1 MKNKIKRVCALLL
14 AIMMLMTTL
23 SANVFAGTIF
33 TGTKEDTIYLSW
45 QYYEYDKTNKSY
57 TAVSAL
63 EEGKTYAARLMF
75 HNNPADE
82 EQTIVGASLHT
93 EYDVEV
99 VNIPDAGEAT
109 KRSVFCKLAAS
120 FTPNNDGN
128 GLLIATYATADGF
141 WDDGDIVT
149 DGYFF
154 EARFTAKKAATSE
167 ELKTLFKVSNESRMF
182 DVNKRSFTIVE
193 CPAFVARVKDGAADF
208 FPTTTA
214 AKIAENLVGEY
225 IDENGNATAV
235 SGITV
240 TLPATGLVEGKNVVT
255 ASYNGY
261 TCDVTI
267 TVKPDTMTGISITHE
282 PNMSYNSGDKLNLTG
297 LVVSAQYAS
306 GNTVELGSGVYA
318 TDPAK
323 NTELTVAE
331 HNGKRITVTVGSFT
345 AETTGV
351 LTVSPANISG
361 ASIEDVGPFEYT
373 GEQIKPEP
381 AVSLNGKELV
391 KDTDYTLSYDNNTNV
406 TTEAKVI
413 VTAAGTEYT
422 GSAEKTFEITKA
434 TGKLTLKVNN
444 EENAVTI
451 TYGDSITFT
460 DGNGIAIGGGNPS
473 DVVIYYKTTDESTG
487 TVYDSTST
495 QLNVGAYTFWAV
507 RSADDNHEA
516 ATSNEVVVTIVPRTV
531 TNPALTIEGFAKG
544 SRKSDLTFTNVTANL
559 ETPTGYNCYE
569 GTEATGNP
577 DNAGNFKV
585 GTTYSIAITLHPA
598 ANYAFDELDPGYL
611 TVTINGEEQK
621 AKIEKGPEF
630 NGVSEY
636 QAVVTATTA
645 DKDEPTLDLK
655 DLNATYG
662 DKLLNLKLDSCSA
675 SFNGQPVEGT
685 FAWADEY
692 NAETPVGDAGEQT
705 FNVVFTPAQQ
715 EVYATVTGT
724 VKVNVAKKQITFT
737 KSDYEWKSINDDPYT
752 LDDYKAM
759 CFQYDKNEHGIEPT
773 CTNNDI
779 SDLVEFEV
787 SSNNKSTN
795 VIAATVTAK
804 VLLKDE
810 YAKNYKFDKDNTN
823 IQSATLKV
831 LPIVVEGTGEYTHSV
846 EVCYTTSS
854 VDIPLSEFG
863 LPENV
868 LTDTNNKYWM
878 RNKAVVVDEG
888 NVLPFTPTAFD
899 DTKLTLTLNL
909 KSSLTKADANKTA
922 SVTLGLKVNNYETT
936 NPGVEEIAGGEDKL
950 FILKLTVKIIEK
962 EDAGLEVFGI
972 PKTMVY
978 GDTVRAGSPDGYYY
992 TVEKEGKNATFSA
1005 MISDT
1010 AVVAFDNDEGLAAK
1024 GVGTATIT
1032 CTYESDTTFATKT
1045 FTINVTP
1052 KGLTA
1057 NVSHAPITY
1066 GDLAPTEGYTVTFNG
1081 LLTGD
1086 VLADTDYTV
1095 GTAYKQGDPVGKYA
1109 FTCVL
1114 NSETVKN
1121 YKLDTV
1127 NGELVVNKKELTDGD
1142 VTVTVLGE
1150 TPVYDGSEK
1159 KPSVEVKYGE
1169 TTLAAAD
1176 YTVSYSN
1183 NVNAGV
1189 NTASV
1194 TVTSND
1200 NSSYKFTAT
1209 KNFTI
1214 AQAPISGAMIAN
1226 IPSVTYDTKAHTP
1239 EVTVTFNGSKL
1250 TDADYTVSYSEDCI
1264 NAGTVTVTVTGKG
1277 NFTGTASKD
1286 FAIAQAYLSVENQTV
1301 THFRTET
1308 DAKSFAV
1315 PADMFLADEKET
1327 GFTITVTDYAGDE
1340 IFTTA
1345 PAVDGTNVNYQLN
1358 GTVGTAFVE
1367 VKVKPDSSNYANA
1380 SFTLTFVVN
1389 DKENVSGS
1397 ISFPDGSTVY
1407 TGTGIKYENATIS
1420 GYSGTL
1426 RYGYTPNASTGASL
1440 DASGLPLTVGT
1451 YTVAV
1456 TFNSDASFGYKT
1468 ATFTIT
1474 KATPTG
1480 TPGYTKL
1487 ETSGKTLADAKLTVG
1502 TIRPAG
1508 TIAWD
1513 LPLTTVLEDGK
1524 AYAWTF
1530 TPNDTHNYTIL
1541 TGTLVPYV
1549 DDGMDYIPGVIGGN
1563 TGSFNFHD
1571 VSRLDYFYDAVKW
1584 AAENG
1589 IASGT
1594 GRYTFSPNAVCTRA
1608 QTVTFLWRAAG
1619 SPLPRYRVCPFTDVQ
1634 PSDYYYNAVLWAVEQ
1649 GITTGLNAT
1658 TFGPD
1663 VTVTR
1668 GQVATFLYRAASAAK
1683 PNTFNP
1689 FTDVKTTAYNY
1700 DAILWAYDN
1709 RITTGTSDTTFSPD
1723 AYCTRAQIVTFL
1735 YRYYQGR

>member
-1 MKNKIKRVCALLL
+1 MKRIISLILTVALILSIAILPAAANDKPDVELDVVSFTDDGNTFKEVAPGKESYSKGDKIAVRIRFVNDGTERYLSNYDFFVSYDATALKPYTFTSGRKTIGPAVSPDASAMVESKQTEIGKVLIKGINFNVTIPANETATL
-14 AIMMLMTTL
+14 AWIMFTVENETGAEEVETAAYDVSLYGEDNEIGFYIEDVDFAPIEGIAYNGKKTQVSVNGVAPTIGKVTIAPNATTGYASGEEFTL
-23 SANVFAGTIF
+23 SAESGSGKDITSFVSFKIQKEGTDYPANAGLTIDGAKLKVESTGVLANAGTYTVVAVPNGSDCTGSESAEF
-33 TGTKEDTIYLSW
+33 TITQKTITAPTVTIVGFGKGVAVGDVKYSANDLNAVPLW
-45 QYYEYDKTNKSY
+45 YEGEGDPSTL
-57 TAVSAL
+57 TAVSAAD
-63 EEGKTYAARLMF
+63 KFKADTTYTLVLTLT
-75 HNNPADE
+75 PA
-82 EQTIVGASLHT
+82 
-93 EYDVEV
+93 
-99 VNIPDAGEAT
+99 
-109 KRSVFCKLAAS
+109 
-120 FTPNNDGN
+120 NDN
-128 GLLIATYATADGF
+128 YVLD
-141 WDDGDIVT
+141 
-149 DGYFF
+149 
-154 EARFTAKKAATSE
+154 S
-167 ELKTLFKVSNESRMF
+167 
-182 DVNKRSFTIVE
+182 
-193 CPAFVARVKDGAADF
+193 
-208 FPTTTA
+208 
-214 AKIAENLVGEY
+214 
-225 IDENGNATAV
+225 
-235 SGITV
+235 
-240 TLPATGLVEGKNVVT
+240 
-255 ASYNGY
+255 
-261 TCDVTI
+261 
-267 TVKPDTMTGISITHE
+267 DT
-282 PNMSYNSGDKLNLTG
+282 
-297 LVVSAQYAS
+297 
-306 GNTVELGSGVYA
+306 
-318 TDPAK
+318 
-323 NTELTVAE
+323 
-331 HNGKRITVTVGSFT
+331 TVTVKNF
-345 AETTGV
+345 
-351 LTVSPANISG
+351 
-361 ASIEDVGPFEYT
+361 
-373 GEQIKPEP
+373 GEE
-381 AVSLNGKELV
+381 
-391 KDTDYTLSYDNNTNV
+391 
-406 TTEAKVI
+406 
-413 VTAAGTEYT
+413 
-422 GSAEKTFEITKA
+422 
-434 TGKLTLKVNN
+434 
-444 EENAVTI
+444 
-451 TYGDSITFT
+451 
-460 DGNGIAIGGGNPS
+460 
-473 DVVIYYKTTDESTG
+473 
-487 TVYDSTST
+487 
-495 QLNVGAYTFWAV
+495 
-507 RSADDNHEA
+507 
-516 ATSNEVVVTIVPRTV
+516 RTV
-531 TNPALTIEGFAKG
+531 ALNSGVAVIAAK
-544 SRKSDLTFTNVTANL
+544 
-559 ETPTGYNCYE
+559 
-569 GTEATGNP
+569 
-577 DNAGNFKV
+577 
-585 GTTYSIAITLHPA
+585 
-598 ANYAFDELDPGYL
+598 
-611 TVTINGEEQK
+611 
-621 AKIEKGPEF
+621 
-630 NGVSEY
+630 
-636 QAVVTATTA
+636 TA

-655 DLNATYG
+655 DLSATYG

-863 LPENV
+863 LPDEV
-868 LTDTNNKYWM
+868 LNDTNNKYWM
-878 RNKAVVVDEG
+878 RTDAVVAGDVDVISG
-888 NVLPFTPTAFD
+888 TPTSFD
-899 DTKLTLTLNL
+899 EANRTLTLNL
-909 KSSLTKADANKTA
+909 KSSLTKDDAGKTA
-922 SVTLGLKVNNYETT
+922 SVTLGLKVNNYETI

-992 TVEKEGKNATFSA
+992 TVKKEGKNATFSA
-1005 MISDT
+1005 RISDT

-1057 NVSHAPITY
+1057 NVSHDPITY
-1066 GDLAPTEGYTVTFNG
+1066 GDPAPTEGYTVTFNG

-1150 TPVYDGSEK
+1150 TLVYDGSEK
-1159 KPSVEVKYGE
+1159 KPAVEVKYGE

-1239 EVTVTFNGSKL
+1239 EVTVMFNGSKL

-1277 NFTGTASKD
+1277 NFTGTASKT
-1286 FAIAQAYLSVENQTV
+1286 FTINKAGLTLNPCTISELC
-1301 THFRTET
+1301 TET
-1308 DAKSFAV
+1308 DLKTRTLPSDF
-1315 PADMFLADEKET
+1315 FLAGETET
-1327 GFTITVTDYAGDE
+1327 GFSIKLTAVEGGDD
-1340 IFTTA
+1340 IFAVA
-1345 PAVDGTNVNYQLN
+1345 PAVVEGENKITFRLKNEVGAATFTVTVTPVSGNYN
-1358 GTVGTAFVE
+1358 GG
-1367 VKVKPDSSNYANA
+1367 SYA
-1380 SFTLTFVVN
+1380 LTISTH
-1389 DKENVSGS
+1389 DRTDVSGS
-1397 ISFPDGSTVY
+1397 ISFPDGSAVY

-1689 FTDVKTTAYNY
+1689 FADVKTTAYNY
-1700 DAILWAYDN
+1700 NAILWAYDN

>member
-1 MKNKIKRVCALLL
+1 
-14 AIMMLMTTL
+14 MMLMTTL

-655 DLNATYG
+655 DLSATYG

-804 VLLKDE
+804 VLLKDK

-831 LPIVVEGTGEYTHSV
+831 LPIVVEGTGEYAHSV

-854 VDIPLSEFG
+854 VDIPLSAFG
-863 LPENV
+863 LPDEV
-868 LTDTNNKYWM
+868 LNDTNNKYWM
-878 RNKAVVVDEG
+878 RTDAVVAGDVDVISG
-888 NVLPFTPTAFD
+888 TPTSFVEA
-899 DTKLTLTLNL
+899 TRTLTLNL
-909 KSSLTKADANKTA
+909 ASLTKDDAGKTA

-936 NPGVEEIAGGEDKL
+936 NTGVEEIAGGEEKL

-992 TVEKEGKNATFSA
+992 TVKKEGKNATFSA

-1010 AVVAFDNDEGLAAK
+1010 AVVAFDDDEGLAAK

-1057 NVSHAPITY
+1057 NVSHDPIIY
-1066 GDLAPTEGYTVTFNG
+1066 GDAAPTTGYSVEFEGLVNNDEIAEDAYTV
-1081 LLTGD
+1081 
-1086 VLADTDYTV
+1086 DTEYTKGCKV
-1095 GTAYKQGDPVGKYA
+1095 DNYK

-1114 NSETVKN
+1114 DTDKIKN
-1121 YKLDTV
+1121 YTIGNV
-1127 NGELVVNKKELTDGD
+1127 TGELVVNPK
-1142 VTVTVLGE
+1142 
-1150 TPVYDGSEK
+1150 SIAA
-1159 KPSVEVKYGE
+1159 PSVTINDPTDKTYTGSPCVQGVSVKDSE
-1169 TTLAAAD
+1169 AKL
-1176 YTVSYSN
+1176 TVDDI
-1183 NVNAGV
+1183 
-1189 NTASV
+1189 SV
-1194 TVTSND
+1194 TYENNINVG
-1200 NSSYKFTAT
+1200 TAT
-1209 KNFTI
+1209 IIYTGKNNYTGEIRKNFKITEASI
-1214 AQAPISGAMIAN
+1214 TDDMIAN
-1226 IPSVTYDTKAHTP
+1226 IPSVTYNTKPHTP
-1239 EVTVTFNGSKL
+1239 EVTVTFEGSPLEAGK
-1250 TDADYTVSYSEDCI
+1250 DYDVAYTNNIY
-1264 NAGTVTVTVTGKG
+1264 AGTATVTVTGKG
-1277 NFTGTASKD
+1277 NFTGTASKN

-1308 DAKSFAV
+1308 DAKSYAV

-1327 GFTITVTDYAGDE
+1327 GFTITVTDYDGDE

-1345 PAVDGTNVNYQLN
+1345 PAVNGTNVNYQLN

-1397 ISFPDGSTVY
+1397 ISFPDGSAVY

-1420 GYSGTL
+1420 GHSGTL

-1487 ETSGKTLADAKLTVG
+1487 ESSGKTLADAKLTVG

-1683 PNTFNP
+1683 PSTFNP

-1700 DAILWAYDN
+1700 NAILWAYDN

>member
-1 MKNKIKRVCALLL
+1 
-14 AIMMLMTTL
+14 MMLMTTL

-82 EQTIVGASLHT
+82 EHTIVGASLHT

-655 DLNATYG
+655 DLSATYG

-804 VLLKDE
+804 VLLKDK

-831 LPIVVEGTGEYTHSV
+831 LPIVVEGTGEYAHSV

-854 VDIPLSEFG
+854 VDIPLSAFG
-863 LPENV
+863 LPDEV
-868 LTDTNNKYWM
+868 LNDTNNKYWM
-878 RNKAVVVDEG
+878 RTDAVVAGDVDVISG
-888 NVLPFTPTAFD
+888 TPTSFVEA
-899 DTKLTLTLNL
+899 TRTLTLNL
-909 KSSLTKADANKTA
+909 ASLTKDDAGKTA

-936 NPGVEEIAGGEDKL
+936 NTGVEEIAGGEEKL

-992 TVEKEGKNATFSA
+992 TVKKEGKNATFSA

-1010 AVVAFDNDEGLAAK
+1010 AVVAFDDDEGLAAK

-1057 NVSHAPITY
+1057 NVSHDPIIY
-1066 GDLAPTEGYTVTFNG
+1066 GDAAPTTGYSVEFEGLVNNDEIAEDAYTV
-1081 LLTGD
+1081 
-1086 VLADTDYTV
+1086 DTEYTKGCKV
-1095 GTAYKQGDPVGKYA
+1095 DNYK

-1114 NSETVKN
+1114 DTDKIKN
-1121 YKLDTV
+1121 YTIGNV
-1127 NGELVVNKKELTDGD
+1127 TGELVVNPK
-1142 VTVTVLGE
+1142 
-1150 TPVYDGSEK
+1150 SIAA
-1159 KPSVEVKYGE
+1159 PSVTINDPTDKTYTGSPCVQGVSVKDSE
-1169 TTLAAAD
+1169 AKL
-1176 YTVSYSN
+1176 TVDDI
-1183 NVNAGV
+1183 
-1189 NTASV
+1189 SV
-1194 TVTSND
+1194 TYENNINVG
-1200 NSSYKFTAT
+1200 TAT
-1209 KNFTI
+1209 IIYTGKNNYTGEIRKNFKITEASI
-1214 AQAPISGAMIAN
+1214 TDDMIAN
-1226 IPSVTYDTKAHTP
+1226 IPSVTYNTKPHTP
-1239 EVTVTFNGSKL
+1239 EVTVTFEGSPLEAGK
-1250 TDADYTVSYSEDCI
+1250 DYDVAYTNNIY
-1264 NAGTVTVTVTGKG
+1264 AGTATVTVTGKG
-1277 NFTGTASKD
+1277 NFTGTASKN

-1308 DAKSFAV
+1308 DAKSYAV

-1327 GFTITVTDYAGDE
+1327 GFTITVTDYDGDE

-1345 PAVDGTNVNYQLN
+1345 PAVNGTNVNYQLN
-1358 GTVGTAFVE
+1358 GTAGTAFVE

-1397 ISFPDGSTVY
+1397 ISFPDGSAVY

-1530 TPNDTHNYTIL
+1530 TPADTHNYTIL

-1619 SPLPRYRVCPFTDVQ
+1619 SPLPRYRVCPFTDVK

-1683 PNTFNP
+1683 PSTFNP

>member
-1 MKNKIKRVCALLL
+1 MKRNIALLL
-14 AIMMLMTTL
+14 IAALLASFLVLPVSAAEIPEIKL
-23 SANVFAGTIF
+23 SVVPFTEDAENGTIIE
-33 TGTKEDTIYLSW
+33 GTAKET
-45 QYYEYDKTNKSY
+45 YEAGD
-57 TAVSAL
+57 AVAC
-63 EEGKTYAARLMF
+63 K
-75 HNNPADE
+75 
-82 EQTIVGASLHT
+82 
-93 EYDVEV
+93 VEFV
-99 VNIPDAGEAT
+99 
-109 KRSVFCKLAAS
+109 
-120 FTPNNDGN
+120 NNDVVRWLN
-128 GLLIATYATADGF
+128 TFAIELMYDNTKLSLYSF
-141 WDDGDIVT
+141 PSDD
-149 DGYFF
+149 
-154 EARFTAKKAATSE
+154 E
-167 ELKTLFKVSNESRMF
+167 
-182 DVNKRSFTIVE
+182 
-193 CPAFVARVKDGAADF
+193 
-208 FPTTTA
+208 
-214 AKIAENLVGEY
+214 
-225 IDENGNATAV
+225 
-235 SGITV
+235 
-240 TLPATGLVEGKNVVT
+240 
-255 ASYNGY
+255 
-261 TCDVTI
+261 
-267 TVKPDTMTGISITHE
+267 
-282 PNMSYNSGDKLNLTG
+282 
-297 LVVSAQYAS
+297 
-306 GNTVELGSGVYA
+306 
-318 TDPAK
+318 
-323 NTELTVAE
+323 
-331 HNGKRITVTVGSFT
+331 
-345 AETTGV
+345 
-351 LTVSPANISG
+351 
-361 ASIEDVGPFEYT
+361 EDVGPLVNELGGLSTPAAKPDEGHYPFAIALTPGQRVAANATKTVAYILFKIS
-373 GEQIKPEP
+373 GEAESGNLTFTVDKDSNRNQICG
-381 AVSLNGKELV
+381 SLNKGGEAENFTEIDFSDIAVEAPVIGVAPTIDSV
-391 KDTDYTLSYDNNTNV
+391 KVDPDSAEYASGDVLTLSATS
-406 TTEAKVI
+406 K
-413 VTAAGTEYT
+413 AGSNIT
-422 GSAEKTFEITKA
+422 SLVTFEVTNDAGSPA
-434 TGKLTLKVNN
+434 TGFTLDA
-444 EENAVTI
+444 ENATLTVNETDPASVG
-451 TYGDSITFT
+451 TYTVKASAKGEESRGEATATFT
-460 DGNGIAIGGGNPS
+460 INP
-473 DVVIYYKTTDESTG
+473 K
-487 TVYDSTST
+487 
-495 QLNVGAYTFWAV
+495 
-507 RSADDNHEA
+507 
-516 ATSNEVVVTIVPRTV
+516 TV
-531 TNPALTIEGFAKG
+531 TNPTLTVVGFGKGQAKG
-544 SRKSDLTFTNVTANL
+544 SLTFKDVTGGLAVPN
-559 ETPTGYNCYE
+559 GYRCYK
-569 GTEATGNP
+569 GTEATGTP
-577 DNAGNFKV
+577 DHEGNFEA
-585 GTTYSIAITLHPA
+585 GTTYTIAITLNPA
-598 ANYAFDELDPGYL
+598 ENYAFDELDPGSVA
-611 TVTINGEEQK
+611 VTINGEEQE

-737 KSDYEWKSINDDPYT
+737 KSDYKWRASNNENPTEVKDDGEIVFT
-752 LDDYKAM
+752 
-759 CFQYDKNEHGIEPT
+759 YDGKEHGIEAY
-773 CTNNDI
+773 CENSAIAD
-779 SDLVEFEV
+779 DVEIVYDSGERSFV
-787 SSNNKSTN
+787 SSKGS
-795 VIAATVTAK
+795 TVTAH
-804 VLLKDE
+804 VEVKDK
-810 YAKNYKFDKDNTN
+810 KNYELDGDPN
-823 IQSATLKV
+823 IQSGFIRI
-831 LPIVVEGTGEYTHSV
+831 LPIVVNYDGEYTHSV

-863 LPENV
+863 LPDEV
-868 LTDTNNKYWM
+868 LNDTNNKYWM
-878 RNKAVVVDEG
+878 RTDAVVAGDVVVISG
-888 NVLPFTPTAFD
+888 TPTSFD
-899 DTKLTLTLNL
+899 EANRTLTLNL
-909 KSSLTKADANKTA
+909 KSSLTKDDAGKTA
-922 SVTLGLKVNNYETT
+922 SVTLGLKVNNYETI

-950 FILKLTVKIIEK
+950 FILKLNVKIIEK
-962 EDAGLEVFGI
+962 ENAGLTITGI
-972 PKTMVY
+972 PESLVY
-978 GDTVRAGSPDGYYY
+978 GESAEWSYNVTKPGENGNISGSVTPAGILNNDPY
-992 TVEKEGKNATFSA
+992 KL
-1005 MISDT
+1005 T
-1010 AVVAFDNDEGLAAK
+1010 AI
-1024 GVGTATIT
+1024 GVGEATVTIT
-1032 CTYESDTTFATKT
+1032 YSSDTTYAQEK
-1045 FTINVTP
+1045 FTITVTP
-1052 KGLTA
+1052 KPLTA
-1057 NVSHAPITY
+1057 AVSHDPITY
-1066 GDLAPTEGYTVTFNG
+1066 GDPTPTEGYTVTFNG

-1095 GTAYKQGDPVGKYA
+1095 GTEYKQGDPVGKYA

-1159 KPSVEVKYGE
+1159 KPAVEVKYGE

-1226 IPSVTYDTKAHTP
+1226 IPSVTYNTRAHTP
-1239 EVTVTFNGSKL
+1239 EVTVRFNGSKL

-1277 NFTGTASKD
+1277 NFTGTASKT
-1286 FAIAQAYLSVENQTV
+1286 FTINKAGLTLNPCTISELC
-1301 THFRTET
+1301 TET
-1308 DAKSFAV
+1308 DLKTRTLPSDF
-1315 PADMFLADEKET
+1315 FLAGETET
-1327 GFTITVTDYAGDE
+1327 GFSIKLTAVEGGDD
-1340 IFTTA
+1340 IFAVA
-1345 PAVDGTNVNYQLN
+1345 PAVVEGENKITFRLKNEVGAATFTVTVTPVSGNYN
-1358 GTVGTAFVE
+1358 GG
-1367 VKVKPDSSNYANA
+1367 SYA
-1380 SFTLTFVVN
+1380 LTISTH
-1389 DKENVSGS
+1389 DRTDVSGS
-1397 ISFPDGSTVY
+1397 ISFPDGSAVY

-1480 TPGYTKL
+1480 TPGYTL
-1487 ETSGKTLADAKLTVG
+1487 IETSGKTLADAKLTVG

-1530 TPNDTHNYTIL
+1530 TPADTHNYTIL

-1619 SPLPRYRVCPFTDVQ
+1619 SPLPRYRVCPFTDVN
-1634 PSDYYYNAVLWAVEQ
+1634 PRDYYYDAVLWAVEQ

-1683 PNTFNP
+1683 PSTFNP

-1700 DAILWAYDN
+1700 NAILWAYDN

>member
-1 MKNKIKRVCALLL
+1 MKRNIALLL
-14 AIMMLMTTL
+14 IAALLASFLVLPVSAAEIPEIKL
-23 SANVFAGTIF
+23 SVVPFTEDAENGTIIE
-33 TGTKEDTIYLSW
+33 GTAKET
-45 QYYEYDKTNKSY
+45 YEAGD
-57 TAVSAL
+57 AVAC
-63 EEGKTYAARLMF
+63 K
-75 HNNPADE
+75 
-82 EQTIVGASLHT
+82 
-93 EYDVEV
+93 VEFV
-99 VNIPDAGEAT
+99 
-109 KRSVFCKLAAS
+109 
-120 FTPNNDGN
+120 NNDVVRWLN
-128 GLLIATYATADGF
+128 TFAIELMYDNTKLSLYSF
-141 WDDGDIVT
+141 PSDD
-149 DGYFF
+149 
-154 EARFTAKKAATSE
+154 E
-167 ELKTLFKVSNESRMF
+167 
-182 DVNKRSFTIVE
+182 
-193 CPAFVARVKDGAADF
+193 
-208 FPTTTA
+208 
-214 AKIAENLVGEY
+214 
-225 IDENGNATAV
+225 
-235 SGITV
+235 
-240 TLPATGLVEGKNVVT
+240 
-255 ASYNGY
+255 
-261 TCDVTI
+261 
-267 TVKPDTMTGISITHE
+267 
-282 PNMSYNSGDKLNLTG
+282 
-297 LVVSAQYAS
+297 
-306 GNTVELGSGVYA
+306 
-318 TDPAK
+318 
-323 NTELTVAE
+323 
-331 HNGKRITVTVGSFT
+331 
-345 AETTGV
+345 
-351 LTVSPANISG
+351 
-361 ASIEDVGPFEYT
+361 EDVGPLVNELGGLSTPAAKPDEGHYPFAIALTPGQRVAANATKTVAYILFKIS
-373 GEQIKPEP
+373 GEAESGNLTFTVDKDSNRNQICG
-381 AVSLNGKELV
+381 SLNKGGEAENFTEIDFSDIAVEAPVIGVAPTIDSV
-391 KDTDYTLSYDNNTNV
+391 KVDPDSAEYASGDVLTLSATS
-406 TTEAKVI
+406 K
-413 VTAAGTEYT
+413 AGSNIT
-422 GSAEKTFEITKA
+422 SLVTFEVTNDAGSPA
-434 TGKLTLKVNN
+434 TGFTLDA
-444 EENAVTI
+444 ENATLTVNETDPASVG
-451 TYGDSITFT
+451 TYTVKASAKGEESRGEATATFT
-460 DGNGIAIGGGNPS
+460 INP
-473 DVVIYYKTTDESTG
+473 K
-487 TVYDSTST
+487 
-495 QLNVGAYTFWAV
+495 
-507 RSADDNHEA
+507 
-516 ATSNEVVVTIVPRTV
+516 TV
-531 TNPALTIEGFAKG
+531 TNPTLTVVGFGKGQAKG
-544 SRKSDLTFTNVTANL
+544 SLTFKDVTGGLAVPN
-559 ETPTGYNCYE
+559 GYRCYK
-569 GTEATGNP
+569 GTEATGTP
-577 DNAGNFKV
+577 DHEGNFEA
-585 GTTYSIAITLHPA
+585 GTTYTIAITLNPA
-598 ANYAFDELDPGYL
+598 ENYAFDELDPGYL

-655 DLNATYG
+655 DLSATYG

-804 VLLKDE
+804 VLLKDK

-831 LPIVVEGTGEYTHSV
+831 LPIVVNYDGEYAHSV

-854 VDIPLSEFG
+854 VDIPLSAFG
-863 LPENV
+863 LPDEV
-868 LTDTNNKYWM
+868 LNDTNNKYWM
-878 RNKAVVVDEG
+878 RTDAVVAGDVDVISG
-888 NVLPFTPTAFD
+888 TPTSFD
-899 DTKLTLTLNL
+899 EANRTLTLNL
-909 KSSLTKADANKTA
+909 KSSLTKDDAGKTA
-922 SVTLGLKVNNYETT
+922 SVTLGLKVNNYETI

-992 TVEKEGKNATFSA
+992 TVKKEGKNATFSA

-1010 AVVAFDNDEGLAAK
+1010 AVVAFDDDEGLAAK

-1057 NVSHAPITY
+1057 NVSHDPITY
-1066 GDLAPTEGYTVTFNG
+1066 GDAAPTTGYSVEFEGLVNNDEIAEDAYTV
-1081 LLTGD
+1081 
-1086 VLADTDYTV
+1086 DTEYTKGCKV
-1095 GTAYKQGDPVGKYA
+1095 DNYK

-1114 NSETVKN
+1114 DTDKIKN
-1121 YKLDTV
+1121 YTIGNV
-1127 NGELVVNKKELTDGD
+1127 TGELVVNPK
-1142 VTVTVLGE
+1142 
-1150 TPVYDGSEK
+1150 SIAA
-1159 KPSVEVKYGE
+1159 PSVTINNPTDKTYTGSPCVQGVSVKDSE
-1169 TTLAAAD
+1169 AKLTFD
-1176 YTVSYSN
+1176 DI
-1183 NVNAGV
+1183 
-1189 NTASV
+1189 SV
-1194 TVTSND
+1194 TYENNINVG
-1200 NSSYKFTAT
+1200 TAT
-1209 KNFTI
+1209 IIYTGKNNYTGEIRKNFKITEASI
-1214 AQAPISGAMIAN
+1214 TDDMIAN

-1239 EVTVTFNGSKL
+1239 EVTVRFNGSKL

-1277 NFTGTASKD
+1277 NFTGTASKT
-1286 FAIAQAYLSVENQTV
+1286 FTINKAGLTLNPCTISELC
-1301 THFRTET
+1301 TET
-1308 DAKSFAV
+1308 DLKTRTLPSDF
-1315 PADMFLADEKET
+1315 FLAGETET
-1327 GFTITVTDYAGDE
+1327 GFSIKLTAVEGGDD
-1340 IFTTA
+1340 IFAVA
-1345 PAVDGTNVNYQLN
+1345 PAVVEGENKITFRLKNEVGAATFTVTVTPVSGNYN
-1358 GTVGTAFVE
+1358 GG
-1367 VKVKPDSSNYANA
+1367 SYA
-1380 SFTLTFVVN
+1380 LTISTH
-1389 DKENVSGS
+1389 DRTDVSGS
-1397 ISFPDGSTVY
+1397 ISFPDGSAVY

-1530 TPNDTHNYTIL
+1530 TPADTHNYTIL

-1571 VSRLDYFYDAVKW
+1571 VSRFDYFYDAVKW

-1619 SPLPRYRVCPFTDVQ
+1619 SPLPRYRVCPFTDVN
-1634 PSDYYYNAVLWAVEQ
+1634 PRDYYYDAVLWAVEQ

-1683 PNTFNP
+1683 PSTFNP

-1700 DAILWAYDN
+1700 NAILWAYDN

>member
-1 MKNKIKRVCALLL
+1 MKRNIALLL
-14 AIMMLMTTL
+14 IAALLASFLVLPVSAAEIPEIKL
-23 SANVFAGTIF
+23 SVVPFTEDAENGTIIE
-33 TGTKEDTIYLSW
+33 GTAKET
-45 QYYEYDKTNKSY
+45 YEAGD
-57 TAVSAL
+57 AVAC
-63 EEGKTYAARLMF
+63 K
-75 HNNPADE
+75 
-82 EQTIVGASLHT
+82 
-93 EYDVEV
+93 VEFV
-99 VNIPDAGEAT
+99 
-109 KRSVFCKLAAS
+109 
-120 FTPNNDGN
+120 NNDVVRWLN
-128 GLLIATYATADGF
+128 TFAIELMYDNTKLSLYSF
-141 WDDGDIVT
+141 PSDD
-149 DGYFF
+149 
-154 EARFTAKKAATSE
+154 E
-167 ELKTLFKVSNESRMF
+167 
-182 DVNKRSFTIVE
+182 
-193 CPAFVARVKDGAADF
+193 
-208 FPTTTA
+208 
-214 AKIAENLVGEY
+214 
-225 IDENGNATAV
+225 
-235 SGITV
+235 
-240 TLPATGLVEGKNVVT
+240 
-255 ASYNGY
+255 
-261 TCDVTI
+261 
-267 TVKPDTMTGISITHE
+267 
-282 PNMSYNSGDKLNLTG
+282 
-297 LVVSAQYAS
+297 
-306 GNTVELGSGVYA
+306 
-318 TDPAK
+318 
-323 NTELTVAE
+323 
-331 HNGKRITVTVGSFT
+331 
-345 AETTGV
+345 
-351 LTVSPANISG
+351 
-361 ASIEDVGPFEYT
+361 EDVGPLVNELGGLSTPAAKPDEGHYPFAIALTPGQRVAANATKTVAYILFKIS
-373 GEQIKPEP
+373 GEAESGNLKFTVDKDSNRNQICG
-381 AVSLNGKELV
+381 SLNKGGEAENFTEIDFSDIAVEAPVIGVAPTIDSV
-391 KDTDYTLSYDNNTNV
+391 KVDPDSAEYASGDVLTLSATS
-406 TTEAKVI
+406 K
-413 VTAAGTEYT
+413 AGSNIT
-422 GSAEKTFEITKA
+422 SLVTFEVTNDAGSPA
-434 TGKLTLKVNN
+434 TGFTLDA
-444 EENAVTI
+444 ENATLTVNETDPASVG
-451 TYGDSITFT
+451 TYTVKASAKGEESRGEATATFT
-460 DGNGIAIGGGNPS
+460 INP
-473 DVVIYYKTTDESTG
+473 KK
-487 TVYDSTST
+487 
-495 QLNVGAYTFWAV
+495 
-507 RSADDNHEA
+507 
-516 ATSNEVVVTIVPRTV
+516 V
-531 TNPALTIEGFAKG
+531 TNPTLTVVGFGKGQAKG
-544 SRKSDLTFTNVTANL
+544 SLTFKDVTGGLAVPN
-559 ETPTGYNCYE
+559 GYRCYK
-569 GTEATGNP
+569 GTEATGTP
-577 DNAGNFKV
+577 DHEGNFEA
-585 GTTYSIAITLHPA
+585 GTTYTIAITLHPA
-598 ANYAFDELDPGYL
+598 ANYAFDELDPGSVA
-611 TVTINGEEQK
+611 VTINGAVQQ
-621 AKIEKGPEF
+621 AKIEKGEEYF
-630 NGVSEY
+630 GVSEY

-655 DLNATYG
+655 DLSATYG

-737 KSDYEWKSINDDPYT
+737 KSDYEWKSINDDLYT

-804 VLLKDE
+804 VLLKDK

-831 LPIVVEGTGEYTHSV
+831 LPIVVNYDGEYVHSV

-854 VDIPLSEFG
+854 VDIPLSAFG
-863 LPENV
+863 LPDEV
-868 LTDTNNKYWM
+868 LNDTNNKYWM
-878 RNKAVVVDEG
+878 RTDAVVADAD
-888 NVLPFTPTAFD
+888 NVLADTPTSFD
-899 DTKLTLTLNL
+899 DTTRTLKLNL
-909 KSSLTKADANKTA
+909 KSSLTKDDAGKTA
-922 SVTLGLKVNNYETT
+922 SVTLGLKVNNYETI
-936 NPGVEEIAGGEDKL
+936 NPGVGEIAGGEDKL
-950 FILKLTVKIIEK
+950 FILKLNVKIIEK
-962 EDAGLEVFGI
+962 EDAGLTITGI
-972 PKTMVY
+972 PESLVY
-978 GDTVRAGSPDGYYY
+978 G
-992 TVEKEGKNATFSA
+992 ESA
-1005 MISDT
+1005 EWSYNVTNPGENGRISDSVTPAGILNNDPHKLT
-1010 AVVAFDNDEGLAAK
+1010 AI
-1024 GVGTATIT
+1024 GVGEATVTIT
-1032 CTYESDTTFATKT
+1032 YSSDTTYAQEK
-1045 FTINVTP
+1045 FTITVTP
-1052 KGLTA
+1052 KPLTA
-1057 NVSHAPITY
+1057 AVSHAPITY
-1066 GDLAPTEGYTVTFNG
+1066 GDPAPTEGYTVEFNG

-1159 KPSVEVKYGE
+1159 KPAVEVKYGE

-1239 EVTVTFNGSKL
+1239 EVTVTFNGSPLEAGK
-1250 TDADYTVSYSEDCI
+1250 DYDVAYTNNI
-1264 NAGTVTVTVTGKG
+1264 NAGTATVTVTGKG
-1277 NFTGTASKD
+1277 NFTGTASKN

-1397 ISFPDGSTVY
+1397 ISFPDGSAVY

-1487 ETSGKTLADAKLTVG
+1487 ESSGKTLADAKLTVG

-1530 TPNDTHNYTIL
+1530 TPADTHNYTIL

>member
-1 MKNKIKRVCALLL
+1 MMKRNIALLL
-14 AIMMLMTTL
+14 IAALLASFLVLPVSAAEIPEIKL
-23 SANVFAGTIF
+23 SVVPFTEDAENGTIIE
-33 TGTKEDTIYLSW
+33 GTAKET
-45 QYYEYDKTNKSY
+45 YEAGD
-57 TAVSAL
+57 AVAC
-63 EEGKTYAARLMF
+63 K
-75 HNNPADE
+75 
-82 EQTIVGASLHT
+82 
-93 EYDVEV
+93 VEFV
-99 VNIPDAGEAT
+99 
-109 KRSVFCKLAAS
+109 
-120 FTPNNDGN
+120 NNDVVRWLN
-128 GLLIATYATADGF
+128 TFAIELMYDNTKLSLYSF
-141 WDDGDIVT
+141 PSDD
-149 DGYFF
+149 
-154 EARFTAKKAATSE
+154 E
-167 ELKTLFKVSNESRMF
+167 
-182 DVNKRSFTIVE
+182 
-193 CPAFVARVKDGAADF
+193 
-208 FPTTTA
+208 
-214 AKIAENLVGEY
+214 
-225 IDENGNATAV
+225 
-235 SGITV
+235 
-240 TLPATGLVEGKNVVT
+240 
-255 ASYNGY
+255 
-261 TCDVTI
+261 
-267 TVKPDTMTGISITHE
+267 
-282 PNMSYNSGDKLNLTG
+282 
-297 LVVSAQYAS
+297 
-306 GNTVELGSGVYA
+306 
-318 TDPAK
+318 
-323 NTELTVAE
+323 
-331 HNGKRITVTVGSFT
+331 
-345 AETTGV
+345 
-351 LTVSPANISG
+351 
-361 ASIEDVGPFEYT
+361 EDVGPLVNELGGLSTPAAKPDEGHYPFAIALTPGQRVAANATKTVAYILFKIS
-373 GEQIKPEP
+373 GEAESGNLTFTVDKDSNRNQICG
-381 AVSLNGKELV
+381 SLNKGGEAENFTEIDFSDIAVEAPVIGVAPTIDSV
-391 KDTDYTLSYDNNTNV
+391 KVDPDSAEYASGDVLTLSATS
-406 TTEAKVI
+406 K
-413 VTAAGTEYT
+413 AGSNIT
-422 GSAEKTFEITKA
+422 SLVTFEVTNDAGSPA
-434 TGKLTLKVNN
+434 TGFTLDA
-444 EENAVTI
+444 ENATLTVNETDPASVG
-451 TYGDSITFT
+451 TYTVKASAKGEESRGEATATFT
-460 DGNGIAIGGGNPS
+460 INP
-473 DVVIYYKTTDESTG
+473 K
-487 TVYDSTST
+487 
-495 QLNVGAYTFWAV
+495 
-507 RSADDNHEA
+507 
-516 ATSNEVVVTIVPRTV
+516 TV
-531 TNPALTIEGFAKG
+531 TNPTLTVVGFGKGQAKG
-544 SRKSDLTFTNVTANL
+544 SLTFKDVTGGLAVPN
-559 ETPTGYNCYE
+559 GYRCYK
-569 GTEATGNP
+569 GTEATGTP
-577 DNAGNFKV
+577 DHEGNFEA
-585 GTTYSIAITLHPA
+585 GTTYTIAITLNPA
-598 ANYAFDELDPGYL
+598 ENYAFDELDPGSVA
-611 TVTINGEEQK
+611 VTINGEEQK

-655 DLNATYG
+655 DLSATYG

-692 NAETPVGDAGEQT
+692 NAETPVGDAGEKT
-705 FNVVFTPAQQ
+705 FNVVFTPTES
-715 EVYATVTGT
+715 EVYAAVNGTVTVT
-724 VKVNVAKKQITFT
+724 VAPKEIEFKKD
-737 KSDYEWKSINDDPYT
+737 DYAWQSINPDDTYT
-752 LDDYKAM
+752 VDSYGRM
-759 CFQYDKNEHGIEPT
+759 RFQYDGKEHGIEPI
-773 CTNNDI
+773 CKNEDI
-779 SDLVEFEV
+779 RELVEFEYV
-787 SSNNKSTN
+787 TSYTTNKSIN
-795 VIAATVTAK
+795 VTGATVKAR
-804 VLLKDE
+804 VLLKND
-810 YAKNYKFDKDNTN
+810 NYKFDKESTIINDGEW
-823 IQSATLKV
+823 SV
-831 LPIVVEGTGEYTHSV
+831 DPIVIGYAGEYTYSV
-846 EVCYTTSS
+846 DVCYTTSS

-863 LPENV
+863 LPDEV
-868 LTDTNNKYWM
+868 LNDTNNKYWM
-878 RNKAVVVDEG
+878 RTDAVVAGDVDVISG
-888 NVLPFTPTAFD
+888 TPTAFD
-899 DTKLTLTLNL
+899 DTTLTLTLNL
-909 KSSLTKADANKTA
+909 KNSLTKADANKTA
-922 SVTLGLKVNNYETT
+922 TVTLGLKVNNYETT
-936 NPGVEEIAGGEDKL
+936 NPGVGGIANKEEKL
-950 FILKLTVKIIEK
+950 FILKLTVNIIEK

-978 GDTVRAGSPDGYYY
+978 GDTVRAGSPDGYYH
-992 TVEKEGKNATFSA
+992 TVKKEGKNATFSA
-1005 MISDT
+1005 RISDT

-1057 NVSHAPITY
+1057 NVSHDPITY
-1066 GDLAPTEGYTVTFNG
+1066 GDAAPEDGYTVEFDGLVNG
-1081 LLTGD
+1081 D
-1086 VLADTDYTV
+1086 KITDYTV
-1095 GTAYKQGDPVGKYA
+1095 GTEYTAGKPAGTYKITCALGD
-1109 FTCVL
+1109 
-1114 NSETVKN
+1114 SIKN
-1121 YKLDTV
+1121 YTLEAKDVT
-1127 NGELVVNKKELTDGD
+1127 GELVVKPKQLTAED

-1159 KPSVEVKYGE
+1159 KPAVEVKYGE

-1214 AQAPISGAMIAN
+1214 APAPISGAMITN
-1226 IPSVTYDTKAHTP
+1226 IPSATYDTKAHTP

-1277 NFTGTASKD
+1277 NFTGTASKT
-1286 FAIAQAYLSVENQTV
+1286 FTINKAGLTLNPCTISELC
-1301 THFRTET
+1301 TET
-1308 DAKSFAV
+1308 DLKTRTLPSDF
-1315 PADMFLADEKET
+1315 FLAGETET
-1327 GFTITVTDYAGDE
+1327 GFSIKLTAVEGGDD
-1340 IFTTA
+1340 IFAVA
-1345 PAVDGTNVNYQLN
+1345 PAVVEGENKITFRLKNEVGAATFTVTVTPVSGNYN
-1358 GTVGTAFVE
+1358 GG
-1367 VKVKPDSSNYANA
+1367 SYA
-1380 SFTLTFVVN
+1380 LTISTH
-1389 DKENVSGS
+1389 DRTDVSGS
-1397 ISFPDGSTVY
+1397 ISFPDGSAVY

-1700 DAILWAYDN
+1700 GAILWAYDN

>member
-1 MKNKIKRVCALLL
+1 MKLNFKRFCALAL
-14 AIMMLMTTL
+14 AVAMLL
-23 SANVFAGTIF
+23 SASCITVFAKQILTGNSGTTAYLGWTYYSDTAQSNVVTELKAGETYYVNLNF
-33 TGTKEDTIYLSW
+33 YNNPTVKEDSIQNFTLFFTPDPEEVSVERIVPRDVPGLQNNIDNGVVKLAFANTEGISKTVGLDTVILQSGIIATFFVKANKDISSTKGLLSI
-45 QYYEYDKTNKSY
+45 DVDRAVMTNGHVDAESKHMS
-57 TAVSAL
+57 VV
-63 EEGKTYAARLMF
+63 EIPHFAARL
-75 HNNPADE
+75 ADN
-82 EQTIVGASLHT
+82 A
-93 EYDVEV
+93 
-99 VNIPDAGEAT
+99 P
-109 KRSVFCKLAAS
+109 
-120 FTPNNDGN
+120 
-128 GLLIATYATADGF
+128 
-141 WDDGDIVT
+141 
-149 DGYFF
+149 
-154 EARFTAKKAATSE
+154 
-167 ELKTLFKVSNESRMF
+167 
-182 DVNKRSFTIVE
+182 
-193 CPAFVARVKDGAADF
+193 DF

-214 AKIAENLVGEY
+214 EKIAENLVGEY

-240 TLPATGLVEGKNVVT
+240 TLPATGLVEGENVVKV
-255 ASYNGY
+255 SYNGY

-267 TVKPDTMTGISITHE
+267 TVKPDTMTGISITQE

-331 HNGKRITVTVGSFT
+331 HNGKHITVKVGSFT
-345 AETTGV
+345 AETIGT
-351 LTVSPANISG
+351 LTVNPADISG

-460 DGNGIAIGGGNPS
+460 DGNGIAIGGVNPS

-495 QLNVGAYTFWAV
+495 QLNVGTYTFWAV
-507 RSADDNHEA
+507 RSADANHEA
-516 ATSNEVVVTIVPRTV
+516 ATSNEVVVTIDPRPIANPTATITNFVKGQRIFDLKVETTTPGLNVNYTCYEGTDTSGIPLGSSEKFKADTFYTIVISLEAATNYVIDNTQTLSVTV
-531 TNPALTIEGFAKG
+531 NDGVAQQAAITPSMFAGAYEASVTVQTAGKDTLAVLLTPGTTPNAHYGMKL
-544 SRKSDLTFTNVTANL
+544 SDLTFTGGTVIVAGDASKTPVDGHFEWVNPNEDVGDPTVYDGTSEPYGRAFAAKFVPTDSENYAELSLNVRVHVHKATFSISGINSWDYTEAFQYDGNEHKVELVIPADLQGRIKVEYENNTATDVGTRTATATISALDDAHYAIYESDCTRTLTWQINAATPEGYTADIVKEVLVGDVQTITVTANDFNL
-559 ETPTGYNCYE
+559 PAGGRLGSPTLVSDSTSLVTSWG
-569 GTEATGNP
+569 
-577 DNAGNFKV
+577 
-585 GTTYSIAITLHPA
+585 
-598 ANYAFDELDPGYL
+598 L
-611 TVTINGEEQK
+611 TSND
-621 AKIEKGPEF
+621 
-630 NGVSEY
+630 GVAY
-636 QAVVTATTA
+636 DLRATTA
-645 DKDEPTLDLK
+645 DDADTTEAKYLMVYRNRNYTDVTVTVTIKVIAKTADTETMKFTVADAVYGAGVSPVFTSLPAGVTADMVTVSYTGSEGTYTAATIAAAPVG
-655 DLNATYG
+655 DYTANAKYETSDTIYTASASFKITPKGLTVSVSHDPITYG
-662 DKLLNLKLDSCSA
+662 DAAPENGYKVTIEGLVNGEEVTYTVGTEYKKGDKVGNYKFTFELNTAVKNYKID
-675 SFNGQPVEGT
+675 
-685 FAWADEY
+685 
-692 NAETPVGDAGEQT
+692 
-705 FNVVFTPAQQ
+705 
-715 EVYATVTGT
+715 TVTGAL
-724 VKVNVAKKQITFT
+724 VVNP
-737 KSDYEWKSINDDPYT
+737 KSI
-752 LDDYKAM
+752 
-759 CFQYDKNEHGIEPT
+759 
-773 CTNNDI
+773 
-779 SDLVEFEV
+779 
-787 SSNNKSTN
+787 
-795 VIAATVTAK
+795 AA
-804 VLLKDE
+804 
-810 YAKNYKFDKDNTN
+810 
-823 IQSATLKV
+823 
-831 LPIVVEGTGEYTHSV
+831 P
-846 EVCYTTSS
+846 
-854 VDIPLSEFG
+854 
-863 LPENV
+863 
-868 LTDTNNKYWM
+868 
-878 RNKAVVVDEG
+878 
-888 NVLPFTPTAFD
+888 
-899 DTKLTLTLNL
+899 
-909 KSSLTKADANKTA
+909 
-922 SVTLGLKVNNYETT
+922 SVTINNPTDKTYTGS
-936 NPGVEEIAGGEDKL
+936 PCVQGVSVKDSEA
-950 FILKLTVKIIEK
+950 KLTV
-962 EDAGLEVFGI
+962 D
-972 PKTMVY
+972 
-978 GDTVRAGSPDGYYY
+978 D
-992 TVEKEGKNATFSA
+992 
-1005 MISDT
+1005 ISVT
-1010 AVVAFDNDEGLAAK
+1010 YENNIN
-1024 GVGTATIT
+1024 VGTATI
-1032 CTYESDTTFATKT
+1032 
-1045 FTINVTP
+1045 I
-1052 KGLTA
+1052 
-1057 NVSHAPITY
+1057 
-1066 GDLAPTEGYTVTFNG
+1066 YTGKNNY
-1081 LLTGD
+1081 TG
-1086 VLADTDYTV
+1086 
-1095 GTAYKQGDPVGKYA
+1095 
-1109 FTCVL
+1109 
-1114 NSETVKN
+1114 EIR
-1121 YKLDTV
+1121 
-1127 NGELVVNKKELTDGD
+1127 
-1142 VTVTVLGE
+1142 
-1150 TPVYDGSEK
+1150 
-1159 KPSVEVKYGE
+1159 
-1169 TTLAAAD
+1169 
-1176 YTVSYSN
+1176 
-1183 NVNAGV
+1183 
-1189 NTASV
+1189 
-1194 TVTSND
+1194 
-1200 NSSYKFTAT
+1200 
-1209 KNFTI
+1209 KNFKITEASI
-1214 AQAPISGAMIAN
+1214 TDDMIAN
-1226 IPSVTYDTKAHTP
+1226 IPSVTYNTRAHTP
-1239 EVTVTFNGSKL
+1239 DVTVTFNGSTLEAGK
-1250 TDADYTVSYSEDCI
+1250 DYGVAYTNNI
-1264 NAGTVTVTVTGKG
+1264 NAGTATVTVTGKG

-1286 FAIAQAYLSVENQTV
+1286 FAIVQAYLSVENQTV

-1308 DAKSFAV
+1308 DAKSYAV

-1397 ISFPDGSTVY
+1397 ISFPDGSAVY

-1420 GYSGTL
+1420 GHSGTL

-1530 TPNDTHNYTIL
+1530 TPADTHNYTIL

>member
-1 MKNKIKRVCALLL
+1 
-14 AIMMLMTTL
+14 MMLMTTL

-655 DLNATYG
+655 DLSATYG

-804 VLLKDE
+804 VLLKDK

-831 LPIVVEGTGEYTHSV
+831 LPIVVEGTGEYAHSV

-854 VDIPLSEFG
+854 VDIPLSAFG
-863 LPENV
+863 LPDEV
-868 LTDTNNKYWM
+868 LNDTNNKYWM
-878 RNKAVVVDEG
+878 RTDAVVAGDVDVISG
-888 NVLPFTPTAFD
+888 TPTSFVEA
-899 DTKLTLTLNL
+899 TRTLTLNL
-909 KSSLTKADANKTA
+909 ASLTKDDAGKTA

-936 NPGVEEIAGGEDKL
+936 NTGVEEIAGGEEKL

-992 TVEKEGKNATFSA
+992 TVKKEGKNATFSA

-1010 AVVAFDNDEGLAAK
+1010 AVVAFDDDEGLAAK

-1057 NVSHAPITY
+1057 NVSHDPIIY
-1066 GDLAPTEGYTVTFNG
+1066 GDAAPTTGYSVEFEGLVNNDEIAEDAYTV
-1081 LLTGD
+1081 
-1086 VLADTDYTV
+1086 DTEYTKGCKV
-1095 GTAYKQGDPVGKYA
+1095 DNYK

-1114 NSETVKN
+1114 DTDKIKN
-1121 YKLDTV
+1121 YTIGNV
-1127 NGELVVNKKELTDGD
+1127 TGELVVNPK
-1142 VTVTVLGE
+1142 
-1150 TPVYDGSEK
+1150 SIAA
-1159 KPSVEVKYGE
+1159 PSVTINDPTDKTYTGSPCVQGVSVKDSE
-1169 TTLAAAD
+1169 AKL
-1176 YTVSYSN
+1176 TVDDI
-1183 NVNAGV
+1183 
-1189 NTASV
+1189 SV
-1194 TVTSND
+1194 TYENNINVG
-1200 NSSYKFTAT
+1200 TAT
-1209 KNFTI
+1209 IIYTGKNNYTGEIRKNFKITEASI
-1214 AQAPISGAMIAN
+1214 TDDMIAN
-1226 IPSVTYDTKAHTP
+1226 IPSVTYNTKPHTP
-1239 EVTVTFNGSKL
+1239 EVTVTFEGSPLEAGK
-1250 TDADYTVSYSEDCI
+1250 DYDVAYTNNIY
-1264 NAGTVTVTVTGKG
+1264 AGTATVTVTGKG
-1277 NFTGTASKD
+1277 NFTGTASKN

-1308 DAKSFAV
+1308 DAKSYAV

-1327 GFTITVTDYAGDE
+1327 GFTITVTDYDGDE

-1345 PAVDGTNVNYQLN
+1345 PAVNGTNVNYQLN

-1397 ISFPDGSTVY
+1397 ISFPDGSAVY

-1487 ETSGKTLADAKLTVG
+1487 ETNGKTLADAKLTVG

-1530 TPNDTHNYTIL
+1530 TPADTHNYTIL

-1619 SPLPRYRVCPFTDVQ
+1619 SPLPRYRVCPFTDVK

-1683 PNTFNP
+1683 PSTFNP

>member
-1 MKNKIKRVCALLL
+1 
-14 AIMMLMTTL
+14 MMLMTTL

-154 EARFTAKKAATSE
+154 EALFTAKKAATSE

-361 ASIEDVGPFEYT
+361 ASIVDVGPFEYT

-655 DLNATYG
+655 DLSATYG

-804 VLLKDE
+804 VLLKDK

-831 LPIVVEGTGEYTHSV
+831 LPIVVEGTGEYAHSV

-854 VDIPLSEFG
+854 VDIPLSAFG
-863 LPENV
+863 LPDEV
-868 LTDTNNKYWM
+868 LNDTNNKYWM
-878 RNKAVVVDEG
+878 RTDAVVAGDVDVISG
-888 NVLPFTPTAFD
+888 TPTSFVEA
-899 DTKLTLTLNL
+899 TRTLTLNL
-909 KSSLTKADANKTA
+909 ASLTKDDAGKTA

-936 NPGVEEIAGGEDKL
+936 NTGVEEIAGGEEKL

-992 TVEKEGKNATFSA
+992 TVKKEGKNATFSA

-1010 AVVAFDNDEGLAAK
+1010 AVVAFDDDEGLAAK

-1057 NVSHAPITY
+1057 NVSHDPIIY
-1066 GDLAPTEGYTVTFNG
+1066 GDAAPTTGYSVEFEGLVNNDEIAEDAYTV
-1081 LLTGD
+1081 
-1086 VLADTDYTV
+1086 DTEYTKGCKV
-1095 GTAYKQGDPVGKYA
+1095 DNYK

-1114 NSETVKN
+1114 DTDKIKN
-1121 YKLDTV
+1121 YTIGNV
-1127 NGELVVNKKELTDGD
+1127 TGELVVNPK
-1142 VTVTVLGE
+1142 
-1150 TPVYDGSEK
+1150 SIAA
-1159 KPSVEVKYGE
+1159 PSVTINDPTDKTYTGSPCVQGVSVKDSE
-1169 TTLAAAD
+1169 AKL
-1176 YTVSYSN
+1176 TVDDI
-1183 NVNAGV
+1183 
-1189 NTASV
+1189 SV
-1194 TVTSND
+1194 TYENNINVG
-1200 NSSYKFTAT
+1200 TAT
-1209 KNFTI
+1209 IIYTGKNNYTGEIRKNFKITEASI
-1214 AQAPISGAMIAN
+1214 TDDMIAN
-1226 IPSVTYDTKAHTP
+1226 IPSVTYNTKPHTP
-1239 EVTVTFNGSKL
+1239 EVTVTFEGSPLEAGK
-1250 TDADYTVSYSEDCI
+1250 DYDVAYTNNIY
-1264 NAGTVTVTVTGKG
+1264 AGTATVTVTGKG
-1277 NFTGTASKD
+1277 NFTGTASKN

-1308 DAKSFAV
+1308 DAKSYAV

-1327 GFTITVTDYAGDE
+1327 GFTITVTDYDGDE

-1345 PAVDGTNVNYQLN
+1345 PAVNGTNVNYQLN

-1397 ISFPDGSTVY
+1397 ISFPDGSAVY

-1530 TPNDTHNYTIL
+1530 TPADTHNYTIL

-1619 SPLPRYRVCPFTDVQ
+1619 SPLPRYRVCPFTDVK

-1683 PNTFNP
+1683 PSTFNP